1 MYYTNGT
8 FCHYTQSF
16 RSVVAKIVCSPF
28 HNNTEIIYI
37 DEHPT
42 CRYTVIV
49 HTPQLC
55 QHPLFG
61 SHNYISPPSTIRCTP
76 IVPEAV
82 YKQYLAGMDNNE
94 VPAAVYKEEE
104 QKRQFPLV
112 DVLEV
117 LANSI
122 AEKVGDELGS
132 DGDITGNVDENGEG
146 TLSQEAETVIDKLID
161 DTLGGML
168 SVSNV
173 NKNGGDSSNENNNEN
188 IHENNEQ
195 KVTEKTVSIGKN
207 DDNEA
212 VDRKKKGRGKR

>member
-1 MYYTNGT
+1 M
-8 FCHYTQSF
+8 
-16 RSVVAKIVCSPF
+16 
-28 HNNTEIIYI
+28 IYRI
-37 DEHPT
+37 ND
-42 CRYTVIV
+42 
-49 HTPQLC
+49 
-55 QHPLFG
+55 
-61 SHNYISPPSTIRCTP
+61 
-76 IVPEAV
+76 
-82 YKQYLAGMDNNE
+82 KDNNE